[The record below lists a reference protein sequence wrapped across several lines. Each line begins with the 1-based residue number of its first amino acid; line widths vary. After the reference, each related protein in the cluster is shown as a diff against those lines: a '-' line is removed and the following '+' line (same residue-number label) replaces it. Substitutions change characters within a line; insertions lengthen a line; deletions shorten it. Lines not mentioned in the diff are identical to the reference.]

1 MWENSVEMETRQWAI
16 KRRQKREP
24 KRFQEGCAW
33 TLGATIPQ
41 NAPKTKLIET
51 RELPHF
57 TFTLGKSEDNG
68 TSSTTELSGGDK
80 SSSCP
85 EEREWCMPQK
95 NSGVIAECLC
105 LQAVWEEGSEILGW
119 GVGEG
124 LAGGVNKNLVGKRW
138 EIGDLNNSK
147 RSGKVRW
154 SLMKKEESAF
164 STPQRDIR
172 LIIISL
178 FKLTALASGW
188 CLAILIEG
196 FHSSLYRPLSV
207 TEFLSALKCIK
218 HTTKWTN
225 SVYRNCGQAV
235 AGSISL

>member
-68 TSSTTELSGGDK
+68 TSSTTELSVGDK

-124 LAGGVNKNLVGKRW
+124 LAGGLTRIWW
-138 EIGDLNNSK
+138 EKDEK
-147 RSGKVRW
+147 
-154 SLMKKEESAF
+154 
-164 STPQRDIR
+164 
-172 LIIISL
+172 
-178 FKLTALASGW
+178 
-188 CLAILIEG
+188 
-196 FHSSLYRPLSV
+196 SV
-207 TEFLSALKCIK
+207 TW
-218 HTTKWTN
+218 TTA
-225 SVYRNCGQAV
+225 RGQERSDGHWWRKRKAHFQPHKET
-235 AGSISL
+235 